1 MRLRSSSLVFLILFT
16 VGCSREEGPTV
27 DQEADRRLRDMST
40 LLAEAPRFS
49 FSASETRDIVDA
61 EGQTQQLQ
69 LEHRAY
75 VERPNRV
82 RREVTLGDDSALLIY
97 NTGALAVHTT
107 RDSFFGITEIPPTI
121 DEGMD
126 YLFERLD
133 VRAPLA
139 DLIYTSPYDAY
150 VDSMTAGQYVGEET
164 VEGATCHHLAFQ
176 HPAIDF
182 DIWLQDGDRPL
193 PCKLQLS
200 YKQDEG
206 APKSV
211 LIFRDWDLSPTFEPH
226 LFAYRPPEGYVRI
239 PFIGLRDAIAAAPA
253 ETEGSAAENEG
264 SPAQTE

>member
-1 MRLRSSSLVFLILFT
+1 MRSRSSSLVFLFFLLA
-16 VGCSREEGPTV
+16 VGCSREERPSV
-27 DQEADRRLRDMST
+27 DQEADRRLREMST
-40 LLAEAPRFS
+40 VLAEAPRFS
-49 FSASETRDIVDA
+49 FAASETRDVVDA

-107 RDSFFGITEIPPTI
+107 RDSFFAITEIPHTT
-121 DEGMD
+121 DEAMD
-126 YLFERLD
+126 WLFERLD
-133 VRAPLA
+133 VRAPLS
-139 DLIYTSPYDAY
+139 DLIYSSPYDAY
-150 VDSMTAGQYVGEET
+150 VDSLTAGQYVGEET

-182 DIWLQDGDRPL
+182 DIWLADGDQPL

-211 LIFRDWDLSPTFEPH
+211 LTFRDWNLSPTFEPH
-226 LFAYRPPEGYVRI
+226 LFAYRPPDGYVRI
-239 PFIGLRDAIAAAPA
+239 PFIGLREAFTETPAGTTEGTPA
-253 ETEGSAAENEG
+253 ETEGS
-264 SPAQTE
+264 